1 MGRRSFVRFIARK
14 NLARGSEPARAYGG
28 FEKKVDSEHADID
41 AVLNMAPIDQETEV
55 VPPAEEPE
63 EMSLPSDPKV
73 IFLGGL
79 FVLALLATAYVASEI
94 VLPLVFAIILKLLL
108 QPALRIL
115 ERLRVPRILA
125 AMLLILALFGTI
137 VGLGTA
143 ISGPAGTWAAKLP
156 DGIPRLQ
163 ERLSFMREP
172 IDTVQRFLQQ
182 VEDFG
187 GTGPSPNAAAS
198 ARGPTLLTKLFAGTR
213 NFASGFF
220 MTVLFLFSL
229 LVSGDIFL
237 HRLVEI
243 MPRFSSKRQV
253 VEISQQIES
262 DISAYLVTI
271 TIMNAAVGIAVALA
285 MWLTGVG
292 DPILWGTVAFL
303 LNYVPIL
310 GTPLGVLIF
319 LLAGL
324 LTIDTL
330 WLALLPAGLYLG
342 IHLIEGE
349 TVTPMVLA
357 RRFTLNPVLVII
369 SLVFWFWMWGIPGAI
384 LSMPMLA
391 ISKIICDRVRPL
403 ASFGHFLEG

>member
-1 MGRRSFVRFIARK
+1 M
-14 NLARGSEPARAYGG
+14 
-28 FEKKVDSEHADID
+28 
-41 AVLNMAPIDQETEV
+41 
-55 VPPAEEPE
+55 PPAEEPD
-63 EMSLPSDPKV
+63 EMPLPSDPII

-94 VLPLVFAIILKLLL
+94 VLPLVFAIVLYLLL
-108 QPALRIL
+108 QPAT
-115 ERLRVPRILA
+115 RLLDQLHVPRILA
-125 AMLLILALFGTI
+125 ALLLIFALFGTI

-143 ISGPAGTWAAKLP
+143 ISGPAGTWAAKFP
-156 DGIPRLQ
+156 EGIPRLQ

-172 IDTVQRFLQQ
+172 IDTLQRFLQQ

-187 GTGPSPNAAAS
+187 GTGSSPPAAS
-198 ARGPTLLTKLFAGTR
+198 AQGPTLLTKLFTGTR
-213 NFASGFF
+213 NFASGLLT
-220 MTVLFLFSL
+220 TVLFLFFL

-253 VEISQQIES
+253 VEISQQIER

-271 TIMNAAVGIAVALA
+271 TVLNAAVGIAVALA

-310 GTPLGVLIF
+310 GTALGVMIF
-319 LLAGL
+319 LLAGMM
-324 LTIDTL
+324 TFDTL

-349 TVTPMVLA
+349 TVTPMLLA

-369 SLVFWFWMWGIPGAI
+369 SLVFWFWMWGIAGMI
-384 LSMPMLA
+384 LAVPMLA
-391 ISKIICDRVRPL
+391 ITKIICDRVRPL
-403 ASFGHFLEG
+403 AAFGHFLEG

>member
-1 MGRRSFVRFIARK
+1 M
-14 NLARGSEPARAYGG
+14 ARG
-28 FEKKVDSEHADID
+28 
-41 AVLNMAPIDQETEV
+41 DQESEV
-55 VPPAEEPE
+55 ISPAEQPD
-63 EMSLPSDPKV
+63 EMPLPSDPKV

-79 FVLALLATAYVASEI
+79 FVLALLAGAYAASEI
-94 VLPLVFAIILKLLL
+94 VLPLVFAGILSLLL

-115 ERLRVPRILA
+115 ERLHVPRIIA
-125 AMLLILALFGTI
+125 ALLLILALFGTI

-143 ISGPAGTWAAKLP
+143 ISGPASTWAAKLP
-156 DGIPRLQ
+156 EGIPRLQ

-172 IDTVQRFLQQ
+172 INTLQLFLQQ
-182 VEDFG
+182 VENFG
-187 GTGPSPNAAAS
+187 GTRPLSSAAAS
-198 ARGPTLLTKLFAGTR
+198 GGGPTLLATLFTGTR
-213 NFASGFF
+213 NFATGFF
-220 MTVLFLFSL
+220 TTVLFLFFL

-237 HRLVEI
+237 QRLVEI
-243 MPRFSSKRQV
+243 MPRFGSKRQV

-310 GTPLGVLIF
+310 GTALGVLIF

-324 LTIDTL
+324 LTFDTL
-330 WLALLPAGLYLG
+330 WQALLPAGLYFG
-342 IHLIEGE
+342 FHLIEGE
-349 TVTPMVLA
+349 TVTPMLLA

-384 LSMPMLA
+384 LSVPMLA
-391 ISKIICDRVRPL
+391 ITKIICDRVRPL
-403 ASFGHFLEG
+403 AAIGHFLEG